1 MEEKDIERAVE
12 LLKAINEK
20 IEEKDDEEKAK
31 DLQADEPDAE
41 NKCKNA
47 CKNEEIDKRQEMGDI
62 GGFLKSKGLSD
73 EDIREVYKYM
83 EKLSYD
89 KSSKDTAD
97 NKKDEKADNKCAK
110 NSIEDTLK
118 EFYTEAK
125 SKPSDYISEQKARE
139 IGKQRY

>member
-20 IEEKDDEEKAK
+20 MEEKDGEEKAK

-47 CKNEEIDKRQEMGDI
+47 CKNEEIDKRQEMGDV

-89 KSSKDTAD
+89 KSSKGTAD
-97 NKKDEKADNKCAK
+97 NKKDEEKCAK
-110 NSIEDTLK
+110 NSMEDTLK
-118 EFYTEAK
+118 EFYTEVK

>member
-47 CKNEEIDKRQEMGDI
+47 CKNEEIDKRQEMGDV

-89 KSSKDTAD
+89 KSSKGTAD
-97 NKKDEKADNKCAK
+97 NKKDEEKCAK
-110 NSIEDTLK
+110 NSMEDTLK
-118 EFYTEAK
+118 EFYTEVK

>member
-20 IEEKDDEEKAK
+20 IEEKDGEEKAK
-31 DLQADEPDAE
+31 DLQADEPDAA

-47 CKNEEIDKRQEMGDI
+47 CKNEEIDKRQEMGDV

-89 KSSKDTAD
+89 KSSKGTAD
-97 NKKDEKADNKCAK
+97 NKKDEEKCAK
-110 NSIEDTLK
+110 NSMEDTLK
-118 EFYTEAK
+118 EFYTEVK